1 MRGRE
6 SETLQSKSKVE
17 CANFLLH
24 YFICHL
30 LRRVFFRAAEQPA
43 LGTDVTGS
51 ASRGLIVGV
60 TRSDGR
66 VTVAKVELPLPST
79 APGFVHVTL
88 DSSGSCKDV
97 PIEQLYSFRLDAH
110 EFLTENVESRAQV
123 APVRNAV
130 RCYELLTAL
139 FLLHSFFA
147 PSCT

>member
-1 MRGRE
+1 M
-6 SETLQSKSKVE
+6 LIQ
-17 CANFLLH
+17 
-24 YFICHL
+24 
-30 LRRVFFRAAEQPA
+30 VFFRAAERPA
-43 LGTDVTGS
+43 LGRDVTGS
-51 ASRGLIVGV
+51 ASRCLDPGPIAVGALVGV
-60 TRSDGR
+60 KRSDGR